1 MTDIESVYA
10 AERDLLV
17 GQLRGLTDAEW
28 ASPSLCDGWS
38 VRDVAAHL
46 LMPYGLSFRGFVVGL
61 LRARFRFDRFAD
73 RWARADIRTG
83 PQLVEAI
90 AATTASGFN
99 VPGAGETAPLS
110 HLFLHAQDIR
120 EPLDLPAEA
129 TREGGRRVLDDLTHG
144 KRAVDP
150 ARTEGLHLMAT
161 DIDWSTG
168 LGGPTVT
175 GPAAVLANALMN
187 RSASAVRL
195 EGSGAD
201 RFRSRF

>member
-1 MTDIESVYA
+1 MTDIESLYT

-28 ASPSLCDGWS
+28 TSPSLCDGWS
-38 VRDVAAHL
+38 VRDVTAHL
-46 LMPYGLSFRGFVVGL
+46 LMPYELSLPGFVVGL
-61 LRARFRFDRFAD
+61 LRTRFRFDRFTD

-83 PQLVEAI
+83 HQLVAAL

-120 EPLDLPAEA
+120 EPLNLPAEA

-144 KRAVDP
+144 KRAVGP
-150 ARTEGLHLMAT
+150 VRTEGLHLMAT

-168 LGGPTVT
+168 LDGPTVM
-175 GPAAVLANALMN
+175 GPAAVLASALMN

-195 EGSGAD
+195 EGSGVD
-201 RFRSRF
+201 RVRSQF